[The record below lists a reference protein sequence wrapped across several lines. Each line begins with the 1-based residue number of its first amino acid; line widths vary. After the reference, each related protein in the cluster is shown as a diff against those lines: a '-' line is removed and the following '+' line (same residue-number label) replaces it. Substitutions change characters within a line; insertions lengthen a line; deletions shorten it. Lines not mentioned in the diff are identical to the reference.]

1 MLLGVSIADE
11 PHLPADLERDAR
23 PLDADQ
29 LRIAH
34 ALRDAARIVGR
45 AALPAEYRA
54 CAFGL
59 VAELELDGALERE
72 LPAAA

>member
-1 MLLGVSIADE
+1 MSIAGE
-11 PHLPADLERDAR
+11 PRHLPVDLEQGAA

-29 LRIAH
+29 LRVAH

-45 AALPAEYRA
+45 AALPSEYRA

-72 LPAAA
+72 LPTAA

>member
-1 MLLGVSIADE
+1 MSIAAE
-11 PHLPADLERDAR
+11 PHHLPADLEQGAR
-23 PLDADQ
+23 PLDDDQ
-29 LRIAH
+29 LRVAH

-54 CAFGL
+54 RAFAL